1 MTAALTLLLLLS
13 ACAMVAMVCGQ
24 YQPPQ
29 PIRNAAYSSVH
40 WRVQTKAVQALAGRL
55 LGARAAN
62 VSLTVNGMGYW
73 PTDTFTLVA
82 SGGWVGINATS
93 GVAAAAGL
101 YWYLKEYCGVQVT
114 WGVNGTGAQLQLPPS
129 FPSLPGSHV
138 VTRAS
143 PNLFRYY
150 MNVCTVS
157 YSAAWWDWPRWQQE
171 IDWMA
176 LHGINLPL
184 TFTGQEL
191 VWQQLWREVG
201 LSDAQIEK
209 WLAGA
214 AFLAWQRMGNLRGWA
229 GPLSQSWMQ
238 KQAALGVLIAKR
250 QAELGMTNVLPGFAG
265 HVPSALRLFYPAA
278 NITQSPNWWGAP
290 PQYCCDY
297 LLEPRDPL
305 FTKLG
310 KRFYQ
315 LITQQ
320 FGASSV
326 FNSDTFNEMLPASND
341 STYLAQTSAA
351 VAGAL
356 AAFDPNAV
364 WLMQGW
370 LFVNDPGFWSQQA
383 IRAYLSG
390 APDNNTLILDL
401 WSEAVPVW
409 SKTQSYYG
417 KPFIWCMLHNFGGN
431 RDLYGDLPVLARG
444 PVLARA
450 AAGSTMV
457 GTGLT
462 PEAIEQNPVVYELM
476 TDMGWEAATPNV
488 SQWLVSY
495 ATQRYG
501 AAHATPAL
509 QQMWQLLLVGAYQS
523 PYMTDS
529 AITHV
534 PDLSMPTHDQSLQ
547 NFTLM
552 AHAWRLM
559 AGELA
564 SLTAPP
570 PGPLLYDALDLLRQV
585 LTNLFEDARHMHAAA
600 YKEYTAASNRRSS
613 QAVLHSLRGFG
624 TLIGAL
630 ITDLDALLA
639 TNANFLLGTWT
650 SAARSWAANSAEAS
664 LLQFNAL
671 NQITL
676 WGDSGEINDYA
687 AKQWSPLVADY
698 YYERW
703 VMFLA
708 AIEYAVAAD
717 APFDANAFGDAIFT
731 RDLAWNVANNDTVY
745 PTTTTGDQVQL
756 SAQLT
761 ARYVQAPPGAY
772 VAVAGVSVA
781 SADRLY
787 QTRTL
792 TRDVASLGVLC
803 VADPECG
810 GFTSDGYFVSRGAQ
824 PVPSAGVT
832 LYARTN

>member
-1 MTAALTLLLLLS
+1 MLTAVLLS
-13 ACAMVAMVCGQ
+13 ALVCVALGA
-24 YQPPQ
+24 YQPPEA
-29 PIRNAAYSSVH
+29 IRKAAYSNVH
-40 WRVQTKAVQALAGRL
+40 WSVQTKAVTALARRL
-55 LGARAAN
+55 LGASAAN
-62 VSLTVNGMGYW
+62 VSLTVNGMLHW
-73 PTDTFTLVA
+73 PTDAFTVFA
-82 SGGWVGINATS
+82 VGGVVNINATS

-101 YWYLKEYCGVQVT
+101 YWYLKEFCSVQVT
-114 WGVNGTGAQLQLPPS
+114 WGVNGTGVQLALPAQ
-129 FPSLPGSHV
+129 FPTLAR
-138 VTRAS
+138 VTTRPS

-176 LHGINLPL
+176 LHGVNLPL

-214 AFLAWQRMGNLRGWA
+214 GFLAWQRMGNLRGWG

-250 QAELGMTNVLPGFAG
+250 QAELGMINVLPGFAG

-320 FGASSV
+320 FGPTSI

-356 AAFDPNAV
+356 AAFDPTAV

-431 RDLYGDLPVLARG
+431 RDLYGDLPVLANG

-476 TDMGWEAATPNV
+476 TDMGWEAAAPNV
-488 SQWLVSY
+488 SQWLGKY
-495 ATQRYG
+495 ATQRYS
-501 AAHATPAL
+501 AAFATPGL
-509 QQMWQLLLVGAYQS
+509 QQVWQLLLAGAYQS

-534 PDLSMPTHDQSLQ
+534 PDLSMPTHSQSLQ

-552 AHAWRLM
+552 AQAWRLM
-559 AGELA
+559 AIEL
-564 SLTAPP
+564 SGLTAP
-570 PGPLLYDALDLLRQV
+570 PGPLLYDALDVLRQV

-600 YKEYTAASNRRSS
+600 YKEYTAAGNQRSS
-613 QAVLHSLRGFG
+613 QAVLHSLRGLG
-624 TLIGAL
+624 ALISSL

-639 TNANFLLGTWT
+639 TNPNFLLGTWT
-650 SAARSWAANSAEAS
+650 TAARAWAANSAEAS
-664 LLQFNAL
+664 QLQFNAL

-708 AIEYAVAAD
+708 AIEYAVAAGT
-717 APFDANAFGDAIFT
+717 PFDATAFDNTILT
-731 RDLAWNVANNDTVY
+731 RDLAWNYANNDTVY
-745 PTTTTGDQVQL
+745 ATSTTGDQLQL
-756 SAQLT
+756 SALLT
-761 ARYVQAPPGAY
+761 ARYVRAPQNAF
-772 VAVAGVSVA
+772 VAVGGTSVA
-781 SADRLY
+781 SGDRLY

-792 TRDVASLGVLC
+792 TRDVDSLGVLC

-810 GFTSDGYFVSRGAQ
+810 GFTSDGLFVRRGAQ
-824 PVPSAGVT
+824 PVPSGGVT
-832 LYARTN
+832 LYVRTN